1 MLTYTHS
8 LCLSFFLSLIILI
21 QIKFPQQTIA
31 LSSNSFPFSPTETGR
46 QKALIATAGGIFG
59 DNPYFCDSFALAEL
73 HYLPTLPITPH
84 SATPLV
90 ALKYFISNGD
100 AYAASLGAGFRNY
113 FSPIRSVCGS
123 NIFCDMKHVNCETFY
138 QLGAGVECLSF
149 LELRANVY
157 VPLTKRFFIR
167 ATYNYPL
174 GYQVEATHIL
184 SSVGGWN
191 VELGKRF
198 VYKTLCDLYLSIAP
212 YFLFGE
218 GQGIEYSGI
227 FRWRSILLAG
237 VQVYQ
242 KISCNTTEVAG
253 IVGINIPLDSIGA
266 SEKSS
271 LKRIPISRW
280 QTMRTSSRL
289 KYKTN
294 Y

>member
-1 MLTYTHS
+1 MVTHTQS
-8 LCLSFFLSLIILI
+8 LSLSFLLWIIVLI
-21 QIKFPQQTIA
+21 QIKFPQHTIA
-31 LSSNSFPFSPTETGR
+31 LSPNSSFLSPFGANRE
-46 QKALIATAGGIFG
+46 KALIATAGGIFG
-59 DNPYFCDSFALAEL
+59 DNPYFCDSFALTEL
-73 HYLPTLPITPH
+73 HYLPTLPTTPH
-84 SATPLV
+84 SAVPLV
-90 ALKYFISNGD
+90 ALKYFISNGN
-100 AYAASLGAGFRNY
+100 AYATSLGAGFRNY

-123 NIFCDMKHVNCETFY
+123 NIFWDMKHVNYETFY

-167 ATYNYPL
+167 ATYDYPG
-174 GYQVEATHIL
+174 GYQVKGTRIL

-212 YFLFGE
+212 YFLFGQ
-218 GQGIEYSGI
+218 GQGIEYSAL
-227 FRWRSILLAG
+227 FRWRSIILAG
-237 VQVYQ
+237 VQIYQ

-253 IVGINIPLDSIGA
+253 MIGINIPLDSIGA
-266 SEKSS
+266 SQKSS
-271 LKRIPISRW
+271 LKRIPVSRW